1 MVFFMILAEE
11 FILPSLFSG
20 SFFATNLTLD
30 AQTKLAYLD
39 FLLLLEADIRRAY
52 FGLLSLVFCDESLA
66 FNAKTPNLNFFFYTD
81 HQDFMTILIH
91 HSPELIRAVDNFC
104 QAHNINFAAIL
115 DVATFYDGFADNL
128 VVVLSE
134 FLEYL
139 WLGILF
145 A

>member
-1 MVFFMILAEE
+1 MGSYWLNSYLDLDALWLDESLNWDDVIEVYLAEE

-66 FNAKTPNLNFFFYTD
+66 FNAKTPNLNFFF
-81 HQDFMTILIH
+81 
-91 HSPELIRAVDNFC
+91 
-104 QAHNINFAAIL
+104 
-115 DVATFYDGFADNL
+115 
-128 VVVLSE
+128 
-134 FLEYL
+134 
-139 WLGILF
+139 
-145 A
+145 

>member
-1 MVFFMILAEE
+1 
-11 FILPSLFSG
+11 
-20 SFFATNLTLD
+20 
-30 AQTKLAYLD
+30 LD
-39 FLLLLEADIRRAY
+39 FLFLLEADIRRSY
-52 FGLLSLVFCDESLA
+52 FGFLALVFCDESLA
-66 FNAKTPNLNFFFYTD
+66 FNAKNPNLNFFFYTD

-115 DVATFYDGFADNL
+115 DVATFYDGFSDNL

-139 WLGILF
+139 
-145 A
+145 